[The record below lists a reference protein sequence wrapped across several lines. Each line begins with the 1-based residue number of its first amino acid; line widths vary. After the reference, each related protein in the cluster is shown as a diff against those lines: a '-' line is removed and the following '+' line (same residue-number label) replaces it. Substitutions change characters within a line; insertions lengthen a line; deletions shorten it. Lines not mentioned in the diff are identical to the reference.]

1 MTTVFKNQLQSG
13 IGPTITITAIA
24 PGTPSSG
31 SVRYTFAT
39 QDSTPFPIGTYITI
53 SGASVSGY
61 NGTFLVTDASTSTVV
76 VTNATTGAA
85 TGGTVTATVWV
96 SNAAAKTTVIG
107 FSLTNTSPNTVITS
121 VQLQDTVAGTTAY
134 YTKDVIIPATQSV
147 RIVTGG
153 EKLILGPS
161 TNVLVTSN
169 SPSSVDA
176 ILSFVE
182 IS

>member
-13 IGPTITITAIA
+13 IGPTIAVTAVA
-24 PGTPSSG
+24 ASTPSSG
-31 SVRYTFAT
+31 SVRLTFTT
-39 QDSTPFPIGTYITI
+39 QDAIPFPIGTYITVAGI
-53 SGASVSGY
+53 SVSGY
-61 NGTFLVTDASTSTVV
+61 NGTFLVTGASTSTVV
-76 VTNATTGAA
+76 FANATTGAA
-85 TGGTVTATVWV
+85 TGGTVTPTIWI

-107 FSLTNTSPNTVITS
+107 FSLTNTTPNTVITS

-176 ILSFVE
+176 IMSFVE